1 MKIIVDEMPV
11 FRDECPFCEMD
22 FGEYICSRS
31 DLECNIDMC
40 NFLKPIT
47 DYVFEERVAEN
58 ITKRIPLADTRKREV
73 K

>member
-11 FRDECPFCEMD
+11 FRDECSLCKMD

-40 NFLKPIT
+40 DFFKPIT
-47 DYVFEERVAEN
+47 DYVFEERVTEN
-58 ITKRIPLADTRKREV
+58 FTKRIPLKDTNTNR
-73 K
+73 

>member
-11 FRDECPFCEMD
+11 FRDECPFCKMD

-40 NFLKPIT
+40 DFLKPIT
-47 DYVFEERVAEN
+47 DYFQN
-58 ITKRIPLADTRKREV
+58 FFMFWKKIIFMKIHLIGI
-73 K
+73 

>member
-11 FRDECPFCEMD
+11 FRDECPFCKMD

-40 NFLKPIT
+40 DFLKSIT
-47 DYVFEERVAEN
+47 DYALEEYVAEN
-58 ITKRIPLADTRKREV
+58 ITKKIPLKDINSNR
-73 K
+73 

>member
-11 FRDECPFCEMD
+11 FRDECPFCKMD

-47 DYVFEERVAEN
+47 DYAFEERVAEN
-58 ITKRIPLADTRKREV
+58 IAKRTPLVDIGNKR
-73 K
+73 